1 MIQERRYEEQKL
13 VDEEIERTRLKQIE
27 KQEKRK
33 ADQIERLRVMIGD
46 QFIADGVAVDG
57 VMKEKF
63 FDIDGFGTKSRNLT
77 VIGGILGQIM
87 LVLNAL
93 NSYQPQQF

>member
-57 VMKEKF
+57 
-63 FDIDGFGTKSRNLT
+63 FGTKSRNLT

-93 NSYQPQQF
+93 NSYQPKQF

>member
-46 QFIADGVAVDG
+46 QFIADGVAAVFQD
-57 VMKEKF
+57 K
-63 FDIDGFGTKSRNLT
+63 LC
-77 VIGGILGQIM
+77 
-87 LVLNAL
+87 
-93 NSYQPQQF
+93 QF

>member
-1 MIQERRYEEQKL
+1 
-13 VDEEIERTRLKQIE
+13 
-27 KQEKRK
+27 
-33 ADQIERLRVMIGD
+33 MIGD

-93 NSYQPQQF
+93 NSY